1 MHIEPGVVDGAK
13 IALGVTTG
21 TVSIALTAKLAIG
34 SAVKDSSVTKLAT
47 RSVICSALVV
57 SFFQLL
63 PHPSVD
69 VSEVHL
75 ILGTTLFLIFGAA
88 PAAIG
93 LVLGLLMQG
102 LFFAPADLSQ
112 FGMNVTTLIIPL
124 LAMASIA
131 RRVIPDDTAY
141 TDLSYSQALKL
152 SLVFQGGIVAWVA
165 FWAIYGQG
173 LGVENLAQI
182 GAYGASYLVVIALEP
197 LLDLAI
203 LAAAKSFRR
212 FENSGLPHNRL
223 YAKAA

>member
-1 MHIEPGVVDGAK
+1 MHIDPGVVDGAK
-13 IALGVTTG
+13 TALGVATG
-21 TVSIALTAKLAIG
+21 TVSIALTAKLAID
-34 SAVKDSSVTKLAT
+34 SVVKDSSVIKLVT
-47 RSVICSALVV
+47 RSLVCSALVV

-63 PHPSVD
+63 PHPSVG

-93 LVLGLLMQG
+93 LVLGLLIQG
-102 LFFAPADLSQ
+102 MFFSPADLSQ

-173 LGVENLAQI
+173 LGAENLAQI
-182 GAYGASYLVVIALEP
+182 GAYGASYLAVIALEP

-203 LAAAKSFRR
+203 LAAAKTFRR

-223 YAKAA
+223 YAKVV